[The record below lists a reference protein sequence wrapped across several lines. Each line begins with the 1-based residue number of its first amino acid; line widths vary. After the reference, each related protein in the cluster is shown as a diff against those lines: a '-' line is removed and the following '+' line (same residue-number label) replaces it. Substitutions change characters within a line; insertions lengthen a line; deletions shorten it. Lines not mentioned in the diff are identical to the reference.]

1 MKLKSNVL
9 GVKRDG
15 SVRAFTPKFG
25 YKYQSINIF
34 CLRGVNFI
42 FVQDFSFSFLELY
55 LFAGGSKLRT
65 FYHPPIRLTFSV
77 RRKSGPR
84 WLAMGKEAAR
94 IIDKRKG
101 IKSDPVVPW
110 APH

>member
-1 MKLKSNVL
+1 MVACALSHPNL
-9 GVKRDG
+9 D
-15 SVRAFTPKFG
+15 
-25 YKYQSINIF
+25 INIKVLIF
-34 CLRGVNFI
+34 FDEGLRGVTL
-42 FVQDFSFSFLELY
+42 FSFKNFSISFLELY